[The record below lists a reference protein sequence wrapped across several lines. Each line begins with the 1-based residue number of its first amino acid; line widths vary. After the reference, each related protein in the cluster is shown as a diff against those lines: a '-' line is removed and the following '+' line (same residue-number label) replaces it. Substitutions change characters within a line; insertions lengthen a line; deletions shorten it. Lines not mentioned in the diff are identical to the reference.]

1 MSIMNM
7 AINDRNNGNPIILY
21 EKDLPILNLIIS
33 LKALVSPHAGH
44 GMPVIFLNTQSTGY
58 FKIIKNIKARIKYN
72 PRINIFF
79 FLFT

>member
-1 MSIMNM
+1 MN
-7 AINDRNNGNPIILY
+7 IRVKDRNNGKPRMLY

-33 LKALVSPHAGH
+33 LNALVNPHAGH
-44 GMPVIFLNTQSTGY
+44 GIPVIFLNTQSTGY
-58 FKIIKNIKARIKYN
+58 FIIIKNIKASIKYN

>member
-1 MSIMNM
+1 MNIK
-7 AINDRNNGNPIILY
+7 AKDRNNGNPNILY
-21 EKDLPILNLIIS
+21 EKDFTILNLIIS
-33 LKALVSPHAGH
+33 LNALVNPHAGH
-44 GMPVIFLNTQSTGY
+44 GIPVNFLNTQSTGY